1 MQRVRTSGAFTSVP
15 WSSTWWNTPNPKPP
29 VVVNSALAQEG
40 TVVVMNDYV
49 TPGFKKLQNQGS
61 IINNPMSRT
70 SETRGFGG
78 GTINFQVP
86 KSGGNTWFAELVGF
100 PIGPLTLSALT
111 GRSIPSYDSM
121 LAEART
127 RALASVA
134 RPDFQGLVSLGEL
147 RESLSYLRNPFK
159 GALALADK
167 LNWRISRL
175 YVKERKR
182 RRGGPP
188 IPKASAWKL
197 NPDDAAI
204 IKELESIYLEFRYG
218 VRPMIGEITS
228 ALENIRE
235 RAVPKPKRQTFR
247 AKQQQVFTDTWS
259 VNASNSGIAHVDT
272 YDYRRTVSVNAGLLY
287 EFTSD
292 FGIGDKWGLQLGQV
306 PATLW
311 ALAPLSFVVDWGL
324 NVGQF
329 ISALTPVP
337 GATRLADWVSIKV
350 EHKLT
355 RSYSGWFISDSSWSP
370 GQSYSGGKA
379 PDSLSLVTYQRIPDI
394 GFPDLVLKASAVDTL
409 SEGVKVLDL
418 ATIFH
423 QKVANALSVGRETSR
438 SIERR
443 IGRPHAASKW
453 Y

>member
-1 MQRVRTSGAFTSVP
+1 
-15 WSSTWWNTPNPKPP
+15 
-29 VVVNSALAQEG
+29 
-40 TVVVMNDYV
+40 
-49 TPGFKKLQNQGS
+49 
-61 IINNPMSRT
+61 MSRV

-78 GTINFQVP
+78 GTINFQTP
-86 KSGGNTWFAELVGF
+86 KPGGNFWYAELVGF
-100 PIGPLTLSALT
+100 PIGYLSLSALV
-111 GRSIPSYDSM
+111 GRSIPGYASM

-127 RALASVA
+127 RALAAVS

-159 GALALADK
+159 GAIALADK
-167 LNWRISRL
+167 LSWRIGRL

-188 IPKASAWKL
+188 IQRASAWKL

-204 IKELESIYLEFRYG
+204 IKELEGIYLEFRYG

-228 ALENIRE
+228 ALENVRE

-247 AKQQQVFTDTWS
+247 AKQQQSFSDRWT

-272 YDYRRTVSVNAGLLY
+272 YDYTRTVSVNAGLLY

-292 FGIGDKWGLQLGQV
+292 FGIGDKWGLELGQV
-306 PATLW
+306 PAAMW
-311 ALAPLSFVVDWGL
+311 ALTPLSFVVDWGA

-329 ISALTPVP
+329 VSALTPVP
-337 GATRLADWVSIKV
+337 GASRLASWVSVKV
-350 EHKLT
+350 DHKLT
-355 RSYSGWFISDSSWSP
+355 RSYSGWFISDSAWSP

-379 PDSLSLVTYQRIPDI
+379 PDSLSLVTYQRVPDI
-394 GFPDLVLKASAVDTL
+394 GFPELVFKASALDSF
-409 SEGVKVLDL
+409 SETSKVIDL
-418 ATIFH
+418 AAIFH
-423 QKVANALSVGRETSR
+423 QKVSNALSSGREISR
-438 SIERR
+438 SVERR

-453 Y
+453 YD